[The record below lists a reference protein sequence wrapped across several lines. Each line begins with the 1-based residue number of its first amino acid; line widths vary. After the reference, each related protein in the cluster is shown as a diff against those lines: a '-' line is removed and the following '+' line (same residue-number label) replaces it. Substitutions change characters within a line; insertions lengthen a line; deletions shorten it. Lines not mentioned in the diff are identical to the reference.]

1 MNKIVYILVLLLSG
15 RLFSQEKDKNLY
27 NGNQSFAQKSQTN
40 AEADYRVTESK
51 KSPKKAVAGYN
62 LGNSIYRQNQHG
74 EAQIKYIQALETA
87 KTKVE
92 KHRIYHNLGNT
103 FMLDKNYEAA
113 AEAYKNALRN
123 NPFDEETRYN
133 YALAKKKKKENPP
146 PKNDKKD
153 NKGKGGQDKK
163 PQPENNKND
172 KENKND
178 TNKEG
183 DKDKNKGDGD
193 KKEDEKDEMK
203 EAIDTIEALRNEL
216 NEVNLL
222 NAKLLYVNKI
232 FKAKNL
238 TESQKLKVIASFDKA
253 TTPKQA
259 KELFESIQNS
269 EIGAKKEIVKESLGF
284 ASKAAGIAPKKVIV
298 ESNDVISRMQKL
310 ANIK

>member
-1 MNKIVYILVLLLSG
+1 MNKIVYILVLLISG
-15 RLFSQEKDKNLY
+15 MLFSQEKDKNLY
-27 NGNQSFAQKSQTN
+27 NGNQSFAQKSYTN

-178 TNKEG
+178 PNKEG
-183 DKDKNKGDGD
+183 DKDKNKGDGE
-193 KKEDEKDEMK
+193 KKEDEKENPKPSGADK
-203 EAIDTIEALRNEL
+203 QRIDNILDA
-216 NEVNLL
+216 VNNAEKKVQDKV
-222 NAKLLYVNKI
+222 NAK
-232 FKAKNL
+232 
-238 TESQKLKVIASFDKA
+238 KVKGRPASNEKDW
-253 TTPKQA
+253 
-259 KELFESIQNS
+259 
-269 EIGAKKEIVKESLGF
+269 
-284 ASKAAGIAPKKVIV
+284 
-298 ESNDVISRMQKL
+298 
-310 ANIK
+310 

>member
-15 RLFSQEKDKNLY
+15 MLFSQEKDKNLY
-27 NGNQSFAQKSQTN
+27 NGNQSFAQKSYTN

-153 NKGKGGQDKK
+153 NKGGGGKNNK
-163 PQPENNKND
+163 PQPENKDGKNNKGND
-172 KENKND
+172 KKNSD
-178 TNKEG
+178 KDNQKNQNKEG
-183 DKDKNKGDGD
+183 DKQKDKGNGD
-193 KKEDEKDEMK
+193 KKEDKNESPKPSGADKQRIDNILDAVNNAEKKVQDKVNAKKVKARPVSNEKDW
-203 EAIDTIEALRNEL
+203 
-216 NEVNLL
+216 
-222 NAKLLYVNKI
+222 
-232 FKAKNL
+232 
-238 TESQKLKVIASFDKA
+238 
-253 TTPKQA
+253 
-259 KELFESIQNS
+259 
-269 EIGAKKEIVKESLGF
+269 
-284 ASKAAGIAPKKVIV
+284 
-298 ESNDVISRMQKL
+298 
-310 ANIK
+310 